1 MAKVEKDAPRV
12 SGMSEDAACMARSS
26 STSCLLPT
34 SAISH
39 RAVFPLLCKLL
50 HVWHVPFYQIIVLTT
65 STALSIALVPT
76 SWSCSSFLS
85 NVLSVVFSWLL
96 LAPLVA
102 FYRDTIVMVYLF
114 LASSPS
120 SVVDFSVGVPNDL
133 KIKRSCGSAHG
144 SYIYIHVLV
153 IV

>member
-50 HVWHVPFYQIIVLTT
+50 HVWHVPFYQIIVLT
-65 STALSIALVPT
+65 ALSIALVPT
-76 SWSCSSFLS
+76 SLMVMFLLL
-85 NVLSVVFSWLL
+85 VEFTLCGVFLVIL

-102 FYRDTIVMVYLF
+102 FHHDTIVMVYLF
-114 LASSPS
+114 LASSS
-120 SVVDFSVGVPNDL
+120 SSIVDFPVGVPSDW
-133 KIKRSCGSAHG
+133 KIKRPCGSAHG
-144 SYIYIHVLV
+144 TYIYIHVLL